1 MTFSFATKLHLLLI
15 LVIIAIGLYMFML
28 YKEVKVFQDELVSM
42 KSQLKA
48 ATTAAA
54 AVAIR
59 VVAAAPP
66 EEGEPAVLPV
76 IIEEEDDVE
85 PDQSVTSKEIKDLLS
100 SIQKDGEVEAEVEPE
115 PEPEAEQ
122 EAEPDYSTMTPEEL
136 KHVKYETLKSYLKSK
151 GHHIKGTKADMI
163 KRIGELFYS

>member
-59 VVAAAPP
+59 VVPAMAPVLL
-66 EEGEPAVLPV
+66 EEELAVLPV

-100 SIQKDGEVEAEVEPE
+100 SIQKDGEVEAEVEAEVE
-115 PEPEAEQ
+115 P

-151 GHHIKGTKADMI
+151 GHQIKGTKADMI
-163 KRIGELFYS
+163 KRIGELFCS

>member
-1 MTFSFATKLHLLLI
+1 
-15 LVIIAIGLYMFML
+15 
-28 YKEVKVFQDELVSM
+28 
-42 KSQLKA
+42 LKA

-59 VVAAAPP
+59 VVPAVVAAAPP

-85 PDQSVTSKEIKDLLS
+85 PDQSVSSKEIKDLLS
-100 SIQKDGEVEAEVEPE
+100 SIQKDGEVEAE